1 MEGAAMDEKIQAI
14 RNEAT
19 TFQDMASTL
28 MALALRLEPATSAA
42 TIRSMNTA
50 ADAFRAELF
59 NLQKLLDEF
68 PAE

>member
-1 MEGAAMDEKIQAI
+1 MEDKIQAI
-14 RNEAT
+14 KNEVT
-19 TFQDMASTL
+19 TLQEMAGSL
-28 MALALRLEPATSAA
+28 ISLAYRLEPATSAA

-50 ADAFRAELF
+50 AEAYRAELF

>member
-1 MEGAAMDEKIQAI
+1 MDDKIQAI

-19 TFQDMASTL
+19 TFQDMAGNL
-28 MALALRLEPATSAA
+28 GNLAYRLEPATSAA

-50 ADAFRAELF
+50 ADAMRAELF

-68 PAE
+68 AE

>member
-1 MEGAAMDEKIQAI
+1 MEDKIQAI
-14 RNEAT
+14 RNEAAT
-19 TFQDMASTL
+19 LQDMAGNFATL
-28 MALALRLEPATSAA
+28 TFRLEPATSAA

-50 ADAFRAELF
+50 AEAYKAELF

>member
-1 MEGAAMDEKIQAI
+1 MDDKIQAL
-14 RNEAT
+14 RNEAAT
-19 TFQDMASTL
+19 LQDMTGNFAMLTS
-28 MALALRLEPATSAA
+28 RLEPATSAA

-50 ADAFRAELF
+50 AEACKAELF

>member
-14 RNEAT
+14 RNEAL
-19 TFQDMASTL
+19 TFQEMAGNL
-28 MALALRLEPATSAA
+28 AALANRLEPTTSAA

-50 ADAFRAELF
+50 ADAMRAELF

-68 PAE
+68 AE

>member
-1 MEGAAMDEKIQAI
+1 MDDKIQAI

-19 TFQDMASTL
+19 TFMDMAGNLSN
-28 MALALRLEPATSAA
+28 LAYRLEPATSAA

-68 PAE
+68 AE

>member
-1 MEGAAMDEKIQAI
+1 MDEKIQAI

-19 TFQDMASTL
+19 TIQDMAGSL
-28 MALALRLEPATSAA
+28 GNLAYRLEPATSAA

-50 ADAFRAELF
+50 AEAFRAELF

-68 PAE
+68 AE

>member
-1 MEGAAMDEKIQAI
+1 MDDKINAI

-19 TFQDMASTL
+19 TFQEMAGSL
-28 MALALRLEPATSAA
+28 GSLAFRLEPATSAA
-42 TIRSMNTA
+42 TIRSLNTMA
-50 ADAFRAELF
+50 EAFRAELF

>member
-1 MEGAAMDEKIQAI
+1 MDEKISALV
-14 RNEAT
+14 NE
-19 TFQDMASTL
+19 ASTL
-28 MALALRLEPATSAA
+28 QEMAANMMALACRLNPPTSAA

-50 ADAFRAELF
+50 TDAFRAELF

>member
-1 MEGAAMDEKIQAI
+1 MEGSTMDDKIQAI

-19 TFQDMASTL
+19 TLQDMTANLGS
-28 MALALRLEPATSAA
+28 LAYRLEPATSAA

-59 NLQKLLDEF
+59 NLQKLLDDF
-68 PAE
+68 AE

>member
-1 MEGAAMDEKIQAI
+1 MEDKINAI
-14 RNEAT
+14 RNEAA
-19 TFQDMASTL
+19 TFQEMANNL
-28 MALALRLEPATSAA
+28 AALAYRLEPATSAA

-68 PAE
+68 AE